1 MQVSGHII
9 RSRYIYA
16 RQRGDEAFQR
26 VLSQVQSDTR
36 RVLQNGPLE
45 TDWYPFDIYID
56 LSVTIDRV
64 LGKGDLALITEM
76 GAFSCQHNLTGIYRM
91 FFRFGNLNFLLDR
104 AAKAWHSQYDF
115 GTMTLTRDPA
125 NKQRITLELAEV
137 PRPHRAIYLAVQG
150 WAIKAAQL
158 SGSEI
163 TKLGEEFSE
172 EPGSPMRWIFE
183 YL

>member
-9 RSRYIYA
+9 RSRYIYV
-16 RQRGDEAFQR
+16 RQRGDQAFAS
-26 VLSQVQSDTR
+26 VLAQVQPETR
-36 RVLQNGPLE
+36 KIMESGPLE
-45 TDWYPFDIYID
+45 TVWYPFELYLD

-64 LGKGDLALITEM
+64 LGRGDLQLIYEM
-76 GAFSCQHNLTGIYRM
+76 GSFSCEHNLTGIYRV

-115 GTMTLTRDPA
+115 GNMTVIRDPQ
-125 NKQRITLELAEV
+125 NKQRVTVQLTDV
-137 PRPHRAIYLAVQG
+137 PRPHRAIYLAVWG
-150 WAIKAAQL
+150 WAVKAAEL

-163 TKLGEEFSE
+163 LNFQEEFSE
-172 EPGSPMRWIFE
+172 EPGAPMRWTFE

>member
-16 RQRGDEAFQR
+16 RQRGDEAFQK
-26 VLSQVQSDTR
+26 VLAAVQPETR
-36 RVLQNGPLE
+36 KVMESGPLE
-45 TDWYPFDIYID
+45 TVWYPFDLYLD

-64 LGKGDLALITEM
+64 LGTGDLQLVYEM
-76 GAFSCQHNLTGIYRM
+76 GSFSCEHNLTGIYRV
-91 FFRFGNLNFLLDR
+91 FFRFGNLGFLIDR

-115 GTMTLTRDPA
+115 GTMTVSRDPE
-125 NKQRITLELAEV
+125 NKQRVTMQLADV
-137 PRPHRAIYLAVQG
+137 PRPHRALYLAVWG
-150 WAIKAAQL
+150 WAVKAAQL

-163 TKLGEEFSE
+163 INFVEEFSE
-172 EPGSPMRWIFE
+172 EPGAPMRWTFE